1 MPTPDRLTAANY
13 TQALQQQGYQISS
26 TGGGFTAWYKA
37 MPAGHH
43 VMLTNANDGHL
54 FDSDTA
60 GAVVCCYD
68 EDHREIGGAW
78 EGPLSEAH
86 SALRAKT
93 TEALDSGLKTFNAE
107 EVIEQS
113 LSIAVRHMQDSLGV
127 KTGDTAGVFFSG
139 VNDQTIRDI
148 FRQYIKLEISLMNDH
163 KEEGSEPTNLSE
175 RPKG

>member
-1 MPTPDRLTAANY
+1 MTTLTAENY
-13 TQALQQQGYQISS
+13 SRALQHQGYQVSS

-60 GAVVCCYD
+60 GAIVCCYD
-68 EDHREIGGAW
+68 EDHQAIGEPW

-86 SALRAKT
+86 SALKEKT
-93 TEALDSGLKTFNAE
+93 TEALRAGLNVLNAE
-107 EVIEQS
+107 ELIKQS
-113 LSIAVRHMQDSLGV
+113 LNIAVRHMQDALGV
-127 KTGDTAGVFFSG
+127 KTGDIAGVFFSG
-139 VNDQTIRDI
+139 ANDQAVRDI
-148 FRQYIKLEISLMNDH
+148 FRQYVMLEIAFMNDH
-163 KEEGSEPTNLSE
+163 KEEGGEPTDLSE